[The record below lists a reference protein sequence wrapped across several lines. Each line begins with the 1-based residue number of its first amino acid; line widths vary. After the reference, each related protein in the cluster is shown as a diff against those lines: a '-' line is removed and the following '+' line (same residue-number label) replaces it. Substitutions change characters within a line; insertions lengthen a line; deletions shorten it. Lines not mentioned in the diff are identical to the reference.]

1 MLRGVVGY
9 YGRSR
14 GMSFELM
21 DKLECTRRRV
31 INKGWLRSYNAP
43 NAQLH
48 NTWSAGGYN
57 VEHVHRVAMAS
68 LVDQI
73 KKSLSM
79 MEDYPVK
86 TVARAAF
93 AQTCWV
99 LGCRVHPFQWNY
111 DHLVDALDVNWV
123 MEAYLK
129 KYA

>member
-1 MLRGVVGY
+1 
-9 YGRSR
+9 
-14 GMSFELM
+14 
-21 DKLECTRRRV
+21 
-31 INKGWLRSYNAP
+31 
-43 NAQLH
+43 
-48 NTWSAGGYN
+48 
-57 VEHVHRVAMAS
+57 
-68 LVDQI
+68 
-73 KKSLSM
+73 M

-129 KYA
+129 NMHELGWCVELDELHD